1 MKELFQPEQ
10 YLKELFGDES
20 PEVIHDQEKLNFSSK
35 KIINDYMNQSV
46 RDHLKMTKK

>member
-10 YLKELFGDES
+10 YLKELFEDES